1 MRFLKQ
7 GMVGLS
13 TDQSVYLS
21 IHPPIYI
28 YVCTESLWKSKQEN
42 GSWLPQ
48 EKGNWETELAMA
60 VIFIVH
66 FFVLFEFLTMY
77 TTNYPFKK
85 VKWKNGQVIGSM
97 HRNEIWPVK
106 QLNCHLDN
114 ICWINEWNGATFFS
128 QVSICMFL
136 ISWTEG
142 RLSDKNVNQKVNP

>member
-66 FFVLFEFLTMY
+66 FFVLFEFFNHVHHKL
-77 TTNYPFKK
+77 P
-85 VKWKNGQVIGSM
+85 I
-97 HRNEIWPVK
+97 
-106 QLNCHLDN
+106 
-114 ICWINEWNGATFFS
+114 
-128 QVSICMFL
+128 
-136 ISWTEG
+136 
-142 RLSDKNVNQKVNP
+142 QKS